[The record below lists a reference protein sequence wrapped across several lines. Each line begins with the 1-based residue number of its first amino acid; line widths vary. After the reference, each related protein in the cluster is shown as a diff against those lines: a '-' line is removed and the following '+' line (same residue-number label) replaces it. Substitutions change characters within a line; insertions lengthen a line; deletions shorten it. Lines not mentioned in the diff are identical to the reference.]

1 MRMLRPLRFFGL
13 IVSVL
18 SFSSALISA
27 ENPTQQAV
35 AAPSFDSF
43 FFSGEN

>member
-18 SFSSALISA
+18 SFL
-27 ENPTQQAV
+27 PH
-35 AAPSFDSF
+35 SFLPKIHLSKR
-43 FFSGEN
+43 